1 MPGRKKT
8 NFSET
13 LVLVRRIEVFTKL
26 PEKLLRQVAKK
37 MEKVHFKAGE
47 ELQGEK
53 EPWKAMYVI
62 TEGTAEVLLDGSLL
76 AYRNPG
82 DTIGELALL
91 DEDPFRLSLIAK
103 TPVTALRLNRQE
115 FRRVMKRFWADTWNF
130 MELIL
135 KRIKYILDTQIQD
148 RHEGEQKMETLR
160 NYYLGRVMML
170 EGERDTLREILDR
183 LPMGVVLV
191 DNNKKIILI
200 NKSAQIVTD
209 QGNALMMKRNEIH
222 AANGSDNRKLQELI
236 EKAAS
241 TSIESARKSGG
252 ALMVSRDTERA
263 LPLLISPLRSREY
276 SFENRA
282 AVAAIF
288 ISDPDLAIPG
298 PQEVL
303 RKLYGLTPM
312 EARLSSELLQG
323 RNVTQI
329 AGELHI
335 KVNTVRSHLK
345 SIFLKTGVNRQSD
358 LVRILLTSPRIAS

>member
-1 MPGRKKT
+1 MSGRKKT

-13 LVLVRRIEVFTKL
+13 LVLLRRIEVFTKL
-26 PEKLLRQVAKK
+26 PKSLLRQVGRK
-37 MEKVHFKAGE
+37 MEKVHFRAGE

-53 EPWKAMYVI
+53 EPWKAMYVF
-62 TEGTAEVLLDGSLL
+62 TKGTVEVLLDGSVL

-91 DEDPFRLSLIAK
+91 DEDPFRLSLIAM
-103 TPVTALRLNRQE
+103 TPVTALRLNREE
-115 FRRVMKRFWADTWNF
+115 FRRVMKRFWADHWNF
-130 MELIL
+130 MQLIL
-135 KRIKYILDTQIQD
+135 RRIKYILDAQIQD
-148 RHEGEQKMETLR
+148 RKEGNRKMETLR
-160 NYYLGRVMML
+160 NYFLGRVMML
-170 EGERDTLREILDR
+170 EGERDTLREVLDR

-191 DNNKKIILI
+191 DSNKKILLI
-200 NKSAQIVTD
+200 NQSAQRVTD
-209 QGNALMMKRNEIH
+209 QGNALLMKRDEIH
-222 AANGSDNRKLQELI
+222 AVNRSDNRKLQELI
-236 EKAAS
+236 GKVSGA
-241 TSIESARKSGG
+241 SIESARKSGG
-252 ALMVSRDTERA
+252 ALMVSRGSERSI
-263 LPLLISPLRSREY
+263 PLLISPLRSREY

-288 ISDPDLAIPG
+288 ISDPDLAIPE

-323 RNVTQI
+323 RNVTQV
-329 AGELHI
+329 AGGLNI

-358 LVRILLTSPRIAS
+358 LIRILLTSPRITS